1 MPDEDAPLVGQSNS
15 NEARHD
21 AAQALRRFLAAVESG
36 ELEANSAQAK
46 ALIRRLEGA
55 VVGLAVDEGD
65 SEEPK
70 P

>member
-15 NEARHD
+15 NEARLD
-21 AAQALRRFLAAVESG
+21 AAQALRRFLAAIETG
-36 ELEANSAQAK
+36 ELEANSARAK

-55 VVGLAVDEGD
+55 VVGLEVDEGNA
-65 SEEPK
+65 EEPE